1 MSKSFLLLSFLMG
14 VVVLSSNYLVQFPIN
29 YYGLNEI
36 LTYGAFSYPIAF
48 LITDLA
54 NRSYG
59 KIVARKIVY
68 FGFLLG
74 IGFTVLFSTDFADLI
89 SIRIAIG
96 SGIAFLTA
104 QLLDVQIFD
113 RLRKKE
119 WFVAPLTSSMIGST
133 IDTFLFFSISFYGT
147 GVPWVT
153 LSLGDLI
160 VKVIVALI
168 MLIPFR
174 LLLKTFKPIKA

>member
-1 MSKSFLLLSFLMG
+1 MRKSFLLLSSLMG

-59 KIVARKIVY
+59 KRVARKIVY
-68 FGFLLG
+68 FGFVLG

>member
-1 MSKSFLLLSFLMG
+1 MKKMFLTLSFLMG

-59 KIVARKIVY
+59 KSIAKKIVY
-68 FGFLLG
+68 LGFF
-74 IGFTVLFSTDFADLI
+74 IGVGSTVIFSTNFNELI

-96 SGIAFLTA
+96 SGVAFIIA
-104 QLLDVQIFD
+104 QLLDVQVFD
-113 RLRKKE
+113 QLREKK
-119 WFVAPLTSSMIGST
+119 WFIAPLTSSLIGS
-133 IDTFLFFSISFYGT
+133 IVDTFLFFSISFYAT

-153 LSLGDLI
+153 LAFGDLL
-160 VKVIVALI
+160 VKFTVTLI
-168 MLIPFR
+168 MLLPFR
-174 LLLKTFKPIKA
+174 FLMKTFKPIS

>member
-1 MSKSFLLLSFLMG
+1 MKKMFLTLSFLMG
-14 VVVLSSNYLVQFPIN
+14 AVVLSSNYLVQFPIN

-59 KIVARKIVY
+59 KAIAKKIVY
-68 FGFLLG
+68 LGFFIG
-74 IGFTVLFSTDFADLI
+74 IGSTVIFSTNFNELI

-96 SGIAFLTA
+96 SGVAFIIA
-104 QLLDVQIFD
+104 QLLDVQVFD
-113 RLRKKE
+113 QLRKKK
-119 WFVAPLTSSMIGST
+119 WFIAPLTSSLIGS
-133 IDTFLFFSISFYGT
+133 IVDTFLFFSISFYAT

-153 LSLGDLI
+153 LAFGDLLVKFI
-160 VKVIVALI
+160 VTLF
-168 MLIPFR
+168 MLLPFR
-174 LLLKTFKPIKA
+174 FLMKTFKPIS